1 MMIPSE
7 EESVIESVINSMNLP
22 EEVADTPKISERNL
36 QAMKILYRIRD
47 KLNGYDPL
55 IDPSVMDV
63 TKHVDK
69 VINQAINIDNLACMY
84 EGWTS
89 WI

>member
-1 MMIPSE
+1 
-7 EESVIESVINSMNLP
+7 
-22 EEVADTPKISERNL
+22 
-36 QAMKILYRIRD
+36 MKILYRIRD
-47 KLNGYDPL
+47 KLNGYDPQ
-55 IDPSVMDV
+55 IDPSIMDV

-69 VINQAINIDNLACMY
+69 VINQAINVDNLACMY